1 MPSAHAYYLI
11 PPELQGRL
19 KNAVH
24 EKGLPVDIRCEGK
37 GYVVGAGSHISGGDY
52 LLLDLPDGQPP
63 MMPPRMVRWLIDHGY
78 VTEPDGQA
86 STPKPEH
93 AARIPSLSELMR
105 RPVTVGSIANGKP
118 DMTPIPA
125 GSRNNDLHAWAY
137 GRLLNHPDNAE
148 AIRRDL
154 FERGQTSG
162 LKESELETIWQ
173 TIRRQ
178 LGGDR

>member
-1 MPSAHAYYLI
+1 
-11 PPELQGRL
+11 
-19 KNAVH
+19 
-24 EKGLPVDIRCEGK
+24 
-37 GYVVGAGSHISGGDY
+37 
-52 LLLDLPDGQPP
+52 

-78 VTEPDGQA
+78 VNEPDSEA

-105 RPVTVGSIANGKP
+105 QPITVGSTSNGKP

-148 AIRRDL
+148 TIRSDL
-154 FERGQTSG
+154 FERGHASG

-173 TIRRQ
+173 SIRRQ
-178 LGGDR
+178 LGGER